1 MLAPHSKEEQGRI
14 MEDHHAILAVLGD
27 YFTGLYT
34 GDTALLRSVFH
45 PEAALFADVAGQPCF
60 KRLDDYL
67 AGVEKRQSPEELGE
81 PYQMKVL
88 SVDVNYGI
96 ATAKVHVPAHGFNY
110 YNYLS
115 LVRNEGVW
123 VIVNKTF
130 FDVPLRAHKELK

>member
-1 MLAPHSKEEQGRI
+1 
-14 MEDHHAILAVLGD
+14 MEDHHAILAVLAD

-45 PEAALFADVAGQPCF
+45 PDAALFAEVAGQPYH

-88 SVDVNYGI
+88 SVDVTHGI
-96 ATAKVHVPAHGFNY
+96 ATARVHVPALGFNY
-110 YNYLS
+110 TNYLS
-115 LVRNEGVW
+115 LVRHEGVW
-123 VIVNKTF
+123 VIVNKVF
-130 FDVPLRAHKELK
+130 FDVPVRAQKEPV

>member
-1 MLAPHSKEEQGRI
+1 

-27 YFTGLYT
+27 YFNGLYT

-45 PEAALFADVAGQPCF
+45 PEAALFAETARRPYF

-81 PYQMKVL
+81 PYRMKVL
-88 SVDVNYGI
+88 SVDVTCGI
-96 ATAKVHVPAHGFNY
+96 AMAKVHVPAHGFNY

-115 LVRNEGVW
+115 LVRNDGVW
-123 VIVNKTF
+123 VIVNKLF
-130 FDVPLRAHKELK
+130 FDVPLAAQKDLK

>member
-1 MLAPHSKEEQGRI
+1 
-14 MEDHHAILAVLGD
+14 MEDHHAILAVLAD

-45 PEAALFADVAGQPCF
+45 ADAALFAEVGGESYH

-88 SVDVNYGI
+88 SLDVTYSI

-110 YNYLS
+110 YNHLS

-130 FDVPLRAHKELK
+130 FDVPLRAQKEPT

>member
-1 MLAPHSKEEQGRI
+1 
-14 MEDHHAILAVLGD
+14 MEDHHAILAVLAD

-45 PEAALFADVAGQPCF
+45 PEASLFADIKGQPYC

-88 SVDVNYGI
+88 SVDITSGI
-96 ATAKVHVPAHGFNY
+96 ATARVHVPAHGFNY
-110 YNYLS
+110 FNYLS
-115 LVRNEGVW
+115 LVRNDGVW
-123 VIVNKTF
+123 VIVNKIF
-130 FDVPLRAHKELK
+130 FDVPLRAKKEQLQ